1 MGDKEVKTNDNPVEA
16 TNTVV
21 SWNKIQ
27 NLLRR
32 IQDGIVNLERP
43 LGGPRGKLVYD
54 KCPKKIDTQSS
65 LDFETGRG
73 PVVQTSGGKDCPKVI
88 SNGLSTEDPI
98 GFLRQLQSKSKLQ
111 TIRDTHMLG
120 DAALKT
126 CENFTNKDA
135 CVHGKIDS
143 RTLQPQCK
151 WANQKC
157 TDK

>member
-54 KCPKKIDTQSS
+54 KCPKKIDS
-65 LDFETGRG
+65 
-73 PVVQTSGGKDCPKVI
+73 
-88 SNGLSTEDPI
+88 
-98 GFLRQLQSKSKLQ
+98 
-111 TIRDTHMLG
+111 
-120 DAALKT
+120 
-126 CENFTNKDA
+126 
-135 CVHGKIDS
+135 
-143 RTLQPQCK
+143 
-151 WANQKC
+151 
-157 TDK
+157 